1 MYLVVLKHR
10 EDMGVHIRL
19 VDNHLHGWIWLGRR
33 ITSLN
38 KHQPNT
44 LYQLHLYPFKKA
56 IYWIKHRFSGIVFE
70 FLLIKLHF
78 FLKIFKYL
86 LKIEASIPKI
96 LLSCDVVICKHENT
110 LTSTCI
116 SELRQSWYTLF
127 NMSSTLEMVDKVAWL
142 SEDSMLR
149 QTFRITRLLSSRA
162 SRNFTNTC

>member
-19 VDNHLHGWIWLGRR
+19 VDHHLHGWIWLGRR

-44 LYQLHLYPFKKA
+44 LYQLHLYPLKKA

-78 FLKIFKYL
+78 FFENLQIFVENRSLAQFPKYFCL
-86 LKIEASIPKI
+86 
-96 LLSCDVVICKHENT
+96 V
-110 LTSTCI
+110 
-116 SELRQSWYTLF
+116 
-127 NMSSTLEMVDKVAWL
+127 
-142 SEDSMLR
+142 ML
-149 QTFRITRLLSSRA
+149 
-162 SRNFTNTC
+162 

>member
-19 VDNHLHGWIWLGRR
+19 VDHHLHGWIWLGGR

-78 FLKIFKYL
+78 FGK
-86 LKIEASIPKI
+86 S
-96 LLSCDVVICKHENT
+96 SNIC
-110 LTSTCI
+110 
-116 SELRQSWYTLF
+116 
-127 NMSSTLEMVDKVAWL
+127 
-142 SEDSMLR
+142 
-149 QTFRITRLLSSRA
+149 
-162 SRNFTNTC
+162 